1 MVTYEEL
8 KKTRVWSE
16 IKKIGKCDYC
26 GGDVFDVFNVEG
38 EGLFCSIGCAIDY
51 HKKNCKIGKH

>member
-8 KKTRVWSE
+8 RNMGLWSE

-26 GGDVFDVFNVEG
+26 GGDVFDVWNVEG
-38 EGLFCSIGCAIDY
+38 DGLFCDVLCSIEYYLERRG
-51 HKKNCKIGKH
+51 KNE